1 MVVLIFLFIV
11 VPLAELYVI
20 IEVGRQIGALPTI
33 AILVADSIIGAM
45 LLRSQGRAAWRRFN
59 EALRDRRPPAREVL
73 DGALIIFGGA
83 LLLTPGFL
91 TDMLGVILLLP
102 PSRAVVRGAL
112 VGWFGRRF
120 LIARVAGGA
129 ASAGARRA
137 QARRPRGTTGR
148 PYDVD
153 GEAVDIDVDPP
164 HLPQSR

>member
-1 MVVLIFLFIV
+1 
-11 VPLAELYVI
+11 
-20 IEVGRQIGALPTI
+20 
-33 AILVADSIIGAM
+33 M
-45 LLRSQGRAAWRRFN
+45 LLRAQGRAAWRRFN

-91 TDMLGVILLLP
+91 SDILGVILLLP

-129 ASAGARRA
+129 ASAARAARTGA
-137 QARRPRGTTGR
+137 QATGASGR